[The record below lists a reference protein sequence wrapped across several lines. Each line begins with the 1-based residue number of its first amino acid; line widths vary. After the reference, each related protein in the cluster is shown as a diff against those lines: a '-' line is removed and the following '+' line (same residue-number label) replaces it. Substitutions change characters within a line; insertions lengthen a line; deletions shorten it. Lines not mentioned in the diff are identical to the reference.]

1 MTRASSSNCLARN
14 EMMTMA
20 NITFEGL
27 DDLRRQ
33 LAELTDRPLVEKRAL
48 ETAGE
53 HLRKEIQN
61 SVPIRSGALKAA
73 ITKGEVQNGKILIG
87 PSQQGPA
94 FRAHF
99 LEYGTSKMS
108 AKPFMRPA
116 FEREKSRIETIL
128 ANELRRGLGL

>member
-1 MTRASSSNCLARN
+1 
-14 EMMTMA
+14 MA

-27 DDLRRQ
+27 EDLRRQ
-33 LAELTDRPLVEKRAL
+33 LENLTNRTDVEKKAL

-61 SVPIRSGALKAA
+61 SVTVRTGALKAA

-108 AKPFMRPA
+108 AKPFMRPT
-116 FEREKSRIETIL
+116 FEQQKSRLEQII
-128 ANELRRGLGL
+128 ADELRRGLGL